1 VIVADAGDVL
11 SGLPALPKRSSTA
24 QYAAETLR
32 RQIADGKLPP
42 GTKLREEAVSAAF
55 EISRNTVREAFRLL
69 AHERLVEHE
78 LHRGVHV
85 RTLSAADVR
94 DLYTTRRL
102 VQPLGLDA
110 VIADPA
116 RLAALRERVD
126 AATAAAAREDWHAVG
141 TLDIDFHRTLVAGCG
156 STHIREMFER
166 VLAELRLAFLQ
177 LPDRRELH
185 LPYIERNRRIAAL
198 LADGDRAGA
207 LAELRDYL
215 DAAERHVLGAL
226 TEPTGD

>member
-1 VIVADAGDVL
+1 VIGADAGDVL

-24 QYAAETLR
+24 EYAADELR

-42 GTKLREEAVSAAF
+42 GTKLREESVSEAF
-55 EISRNTVREAFRLL
+55 GISRNTVREAFRLL

-102 VQPLGLDA
+102 VQPLGVDA
-110 VIADPA
+110 VIADPK
-116 RLAALRERVD
+116 RLAALHERVD

-141 TLDIDFHRTLVAGCG
+141 TADIDFHRVLVAGCR
-156 STHIREMFER
+156 STHIVAMFER

-185 LPYIERNRRIAAL
+185 LPYVERNRRIAEL
-198 LADGDRAGA
+198 LTAGDRAGA
-207 LAELRDYL
+207 LTELGDYL
-215 DAAERHVLGAL
+215 DSAERHVLGAL
-226 TEPTGD
+226 TAGPAR

>member
-1 VIVADAGDVL
+1 MADAGDVL

-24 QYAAETLR
+24 EYAADELR

-42 GTKLREEAVSAAF
+42 GTKLREESVSEAF
-55 EISRNTVREAFRLL
+55 GISRNTVREAFRLL
-69 AHERLVEHE
+69 AHEQLVEHE

-85 RTLSAADVR
+85 RTLSADDVR

-102 VQPLGLDA
+102 VQPLGVDT
-110 VIADPA
+110 VIADPQ
-116 RLAALRERVD
+116 RVAALQERVD
-126 AATAAAAREDWHAVG
+126 SAAAAAAREDWHAVG
-141 TLDIDFHRTLVAGCG
+141 TADIDFHRVLVAGSR
-156 STHIREMFER
+156 STHIIAMFER

-185 LPYIERNRRIAAL
+185 LPYVERNRRIAGM
-198 LADGDRAGA
+198 LAAGDRDGA

-215 DAAERHVLGAL
+215 DSAERHVLSVLSA
-226 TEPTGD
+226 EPPA

>member
-1 VIVADAGDVL
+1 VL

-24 QYAAETLR
+24 EYAADELR

-42 GTKLREEAVSAAF
+42 GTKLREESVSAAF

-85 RTLSAADVR
+85 RTLSPADVR

-102 VQPLGLDA
+102 VQPLGVDA
-110 VIADPA
+110 VVADPEL
-116 RLAALRERVD
+116 LAALRAQVD
-126 AATAAAAREDWHAVG
+126 TATAAVQRDDWDAVG
-141 TLDIDFHRTLVAGCG
+141 TADIDFHRVLVAGCR
-156 STHIREMFER
+156 SSHITAMFER

-185 LPYIERNRRIAAL
+185 LPYVERNRRIAEL
-198 LADGDRAGA
+198 LAAGDREGA

-215 DAAERHVLGAL
+215 DSAERHVLGVLAAQSA
-226 TEPTGD
+226 G

>member
-1 VIVADAGDVL
+1 VIGADAGDVL

-24 QYAAETLR
+24 EYAADELR

-42 GTKLREEAVSAAF
+42 GTKLREESVSEAF
-55 EISRNTVREAFRLL
+55 GISRNTVREAFRLL

-102 VQPLGLDA
+102 VQPLGVDA
-110 VIADPA
+110 VIADPQ
-116 RLAALRERVD
+116 RLAALHERVD

-141 TLDIDFHRTLVAGCG
+141 TADIDFHRVLVAACR
-156 STHIREMFER
+156 STHVIAMFER

-177 LPDRRELH
+177 LPDRRDLH
-185 LPYIERNRRIAAL
+185 LPYVERNRRIAEL
-198 LADGDRAGA
+198 LTAGDRAGA
-207 LAELRDYL
+207 LTELGDYL
-215 DAAERHVLGAL
+215 DSAERHVLGAL
-226 TEPTGD
+226 TAGPAR